1 MDQAEIDEIIE
12 YLQET
17 EGTLDKRDLDEED
30 KEPLL
35 VEMEDINERL
45 EAAIAEP
52 QNMHMKYQINDLLTN
67 ARDYCDRIE
76 LNWNRV

>member
-17 EGTLDKRDLDEED
+17 KGVLDKRDLDEED

-35 VEMEDINERL
+35 AELRDIIERL
-45 EAAIAEP
+45 EAAIADT
-52 QNMHMKYQINDLLTN
+52 QNMHVKYQISGLLSNT
-67 ARDYCDRIE
+67 REYCDRIE
-76 LNWNRV
+76 LN